1 MAGPDAPP
9 IKGRGA
15 TFNIANRY
23 RRDEREAFDDG
34 WPADDP
40 VAPGPARPRTIVT
53 IQPARTILAHN
64 DSPDVPFNQSIN
76 PYQGC
81 EHGCIYCYPRTKHA

>member
-40 VAPGPARPRTIVT
+40 DAPGPARPRTIVT

-64 DSPDVPFNQSIN
+64 DSPYDSYINFMNVLDNVRTRLAAERVPQ
-76 PYQGC
+76 PV
-81 EHGCIYCYPRTKHA
+81 